1 MSAEENVLEKSQAFE
16 METDES
22 VLLSMDE
29 ITLAGSAAEN
39 QGVDNSIE
47 KVETNSKTGSAKST
61 KAGEHQ
67 ASQTVQIPIPE
78 KIAGM
83 LESFGTQHPSGE
95 DPRYGDEFVLIKTEI
110 DKLAFNDYN
119 AVLTLCEE
127 ILKNQ
132 AKDMR
137 VAGYFLLANTYING
151 LKGLTD
157 GLMLYRLLLENFA
170 DSIYPK
176 KENAQIISLQWLNNS
191 KLLTYAKQHQ
201 NRMTY
206 DLLVAIGHEVEQ
218 LNKTII
224 SLTND
229 ETLCLSSIYN
239 WVKEV
244 SKKVKPPAPKPAL
257 VTEDKE
263 SSASKGVEA
272 ENRDV
277 TSSNIESIQDVTAT
291 QGTKATINLDIDGAA
306 SLSDGELSSLM
317 RKIVTQLNAKKDF
330 MRGVA
335 HARATRWGA
344 MSMPPSEN
352 TKTRLSPPRQAG
364 INEIR
369 TLLAQEDF
377 EGALRKSEGIF
388 FEMAG
393 HMLLDLQ
400 LYAYKAAK
408 GMGKNDLAN
417 LIAYETAA
425 LIRRL
430 PGLEKLRFEDDTP
443 FANAEALG
451 WLNGLIGNNDSAT
464 SFMAGSENDVAL
476 IDAINNACEMANK
489 KDLNTALAELDGYRP
504 RTEKQRFQLRLAL
517 SQLCLDHGRPELAY
531 PMLEDLMEQAKS
543 TSLAVWDCG
552 LAISVARQIQNALR
566 SLISS
571 ASEQNRAQIEKRL
584 EEVTAQMCRWDLALA
599 AQIL

>member
-16 METDES
+16 LQTVES
-22 VLLSMDE
+22 VLMSMDE
-29 ITLAGSAAEN
+29 STLTGPVADN
-39 QGVDNSIE
+39 QGVDSTDENCELNS
-47 KVETNSKTGSAKST
+47 NTGSAKSDKT
-61 KAGEHQ
+61 ENDQ
-67 ASQTVQIPIPE
+67 ASRIVQTTIPD

-83 LESFGTQHPSGE
+83 LESFGTQNPSGE

-151 LKGLTD
+151 LKGLVD

-176 KENAQIISLQWLNNS
+176 KENAQIITLQWLNNS

-201 NRMTY
+201 NRVTF
-206 DLLVAIGHEVEQ
+206 DLLAAIRHEVEQ

-224 SLTND
+224 SMTND

-239 WVKEV
+239 WVKET
-244 SKKVKPPAPKPAL
+244 SKKVQPPAPKAAL

-263 SSASKGVEA
+263 SSESRGREA
-272 ENRDV
+272 ENADRGN
-277 TSSNIESIQDVTAT
+277 SIEIRNQDVSSTQVDRAT
-291 QGTKATINLDIDGAA
+291 LNLDTDETV
-306 SLSDGELSSLM
+306 SLSDSELTSLM

-352 TKTRLSPPRQAG
+352 SKTRLSPPRQAG
-364 INEIR
+364 INEIK

-377 EGALRKSEGIF
+377 EGALRKSEGVF

-425 LIRRL
+425 LIRRF
-430 PGLEKLRFEDDTP
+430 PGLETLRFDDDTP

-451 WLNGLIGNNDSAT
+451 WLSGLNGKKESAT
-464 SFMAGSENDVAL
+464 SFMTASEDDAAL
-476 IDAINNACEMANK
+476 IDEINKAREIANNE
-489 KDLNTALAELDGYRP
+489 DLNAALAALDGYRP

-566 SLISS
+566 SLMSS
-571 ASEQNRAQIEKRL
+571 ATEQNRAQIEKRL

>member
-1 MSAEENVLEKSQAFE
+1 MSAEENVLEKSQTFE
-16 METDES
+16 LETDES

-29 ITLAGSAAEN
+29 ITL
-39 QGVDNSIE
+39 
-47 KVETNSKTGSAKST
+47 TGSVAEKQDIDGASKSDIADRNNRDT
-61 KAGEHQ
+61 KPNKTENDQLGQPVH
-67 ASQTVQIPIPE
+67 ASIPV

-83 LESFGTQHPSGE
+83 LESFGTQNPSGE

-151 LKGLTD
+151 LKGLVN
-157 GLMLYRLLLENFA
+157 GLMLYRLLLEKFA
-170 DSIYPK
+170 DSIFPK

-201 NRMTY
+201 NRITY
-206 DLLVAIGHEVEQ
+206 DLLAAIGYEVEQ

-239 WVKEV
+239 WVKET
-244 SKKVKPPAPKPAL
+244 SKKIQPPAPKSVIVSEAN
-257 VTEDKE
+257 E
-263 SSASKGVEA
+263 SSDSTGTVA
-272 ENRDV
+272 ENDDRG
-277 TSSNIESIQDVTAT
+277 SIHSGLKQDVSPT
-291 QGTKATINLDIDGAA
+291 QEAKPTLNLDLGENA
-306 SLSDGELSSLM
+306 SFSDAELTSTM

-330 MRGVA
+330 MRGIA

-352 TKTRLSPPRQAG
+352 SKTRLSPPRQAG
-364 INEIR
+364 INEIK

-408 GMGKNDLAN
+408 GLGKSDLAN

-430 PGLEKLRFEDDTP
+430 PGLENLRFDDDTP
-443 FANAEALG
+443 FANAEAVG
-451 WLNGLIGNNDSAT
+451 WLNGLNGKKDSAT
-464 SFMAGSENDVAL
+464 SFLTTSEDDTAL
-476 IDAINNACEMANK
+476 ADAINNACEIASNE
-489 KDLNTALAELDGYRP
+489 DLNTALAVLDEYRP

-552 LAISVARQIQNALR
+552 LAISVAKQIQIALR

-584 EEVTAQMCRWDLALA
+584 DEVTSQMCRWDLALA